1 MSNWRVEAIGKNKA
15 EVATPRVRYVVQAD
29 ATSFTL
35 QAFER
40 KVSIEKVS
48 LKHKG
53 HNYRLEGV
61 NSAGRSEHQT
71 MRVTKN
77 RVVSSGRIGGTQF
90 GLSSSVCVFIPLLAE
105 KLKNSKP
112 MRLPHISAF
121 LRQFKS
127 DGKLRG
133 QLQRQVDMAM
143 MLRQA
148 DSTVFA
154 CVIICAECFLI
165 GTPIACTLCDLCLRP
180 DPPT

>member
-1 MSNWRVEAIGKNKA
+1 MSKWRVDAKGKNKA
-15 EVATPRVRYVVQAD
+15 EVVTPRVRYVVQAD

-35 QAFER
+35 QAFEG
-40 KVSIEKVS
+40 KASIEKIS
-48 LKHKG
+48 IKHKG
-53 HNYRLEGV
+53 HNYRLDGV
-61 NSAGRSEHQT
+61 NSAGRSDHQT

-77 RVVSSGRIGGTQF
+77 RVVSRGRIGGTSF

-112 MRLPHISAF
+112 IRLPHISAF
-121 LRQFKS
+121 LKQFKS
-127 DGKLRG
+127 DGHMRG

-143 MLRQA
+143 MLRA
-148 DSTVFA
+148 PDSTVFA
-154 CVIICAECFLI
+154 CLIICAECYLI